1 MKERGTSS
9 DHYKNLEVVYTKTDE
24 IADIF
29 IERLV
34 HKEIEKYNITVATN
48 DNLEQMTIMRLGGL
62 RMSARGLQ
70 EEIDRVNKS
79 METFLR

>member
-1 MKERGTSS
+1 MKKSYS
-9 DHYKNLEVVYTKTDE
+9 DTNIKKKNESTNTND
-24 IADIF
+24 
-29 IERLV
+29 
-34 HKEIEKYNITVATN
+34 KEIEKYNITVATN
-48 DNLEQMTIMRLGGL
+48 DNLEQMTIMSLGGL